1 MEEFDTGK
9 MYKIRQWHDMA
20 DEYGFDDEGDIHMPG
35 GFLMQMRH
43 LCGEIV
49 LPRDYSSTS
58 EDYLVDGWTITKE
71 MLEDID
77 AKQKAKEGEASLLSF
92 IDAFRIAVE
101 NDKKIKHSNMLSPVE
116 WLELFWEYSKNEIIK
131 MKESDEWE
139 VF

>member
-1 MEEFDTGK
+1 MAEFDTGK

-20 DEYGFDDEGDIHMPG
+20 DEYGFDDEGDINMPG
-35 GFLMQMRH
+35 GFLMQMKH

-49 LPRDYSSTS
+49 IPRDYNTTS

-77 AKQKAKEGEASLLSF
+77 AKPMVKEGETSLLSF
-92 IDAFRIAVE
+92 MDAFRMAIE
-101 NDKKIKHSNMLSPVE
+101 SDMKIKHKDMPCSME